1 MSHAHPADG
10 LPLLADPRLYIH
22 LSRVD
27 RQKAVVRLYF
37 NHVFVQDVTLDEA
50 KWIFLSELIQAARAA
65 DGRPPELA
73 FLTMEHLV
81 QAVRDRSDAEFSRQY
96 RTMSELRSV
105 LAKPLLQRKLCR
117 DLSDGVPLKERI
129 IEHKDGLGYRL
140 GLPAA
145 NLSLAILRRDPA
157 HEVSHDARDATER
170 ETRRE

>member
-1 MSHAHPADG
+1 MSHPNPSDG
-10 LPLLADPRLYIH
+10 LPLLADPRLHIH

-27 RQKAVVRLYF
+27 QQKAVVRLYF
-37 NHVFVQDVTLDEA
+37 NDVFIQEERIDEA

-73 FLTMEHLV
+73 FLTTEHLV
-81 QAVRDRSDAEFSRQY
+81 KAVRDRSDAEFSRQY
-96 RTMSELRSV
+96 RTMSELRGI
-105 LAKPLLQRKLCR
+105 LAKPFLQRKLCR
-117 DLSDGVPLKERI
+117 DLSDGLPLKERI

-157 HEVSHDARDATER
+157 HETWHTARDALER
-170 ETRRE
+170 ESRRE